1 MNQQY
6 ALLGHVNRSAS
17 PCQLVCSL
25 HVYVVASWSEVAHN
39 ESQVWGDHCFAL
51 TWSEEK
57 AQCTNWIQGINWF
70 SYNFLKSYQGLNL
83 CIIMGGAAFV
93 TASH

>member
-1 MNQQY
+1 MIALTAEVYMNQQY

-39 ESQVWGDHCFAL
+39 ESQV
-51 TWSEEK
+51 
-57 AQCTNWIQGINWF
+57 
-70 SYNFLKSYQGLNL
+70 
-83 CIIMGGAAFV
+83 
-93 TASH
+93 